1 MSDYPQWAVQEMSE
15 AERVAALR
23 FALGLEPSDETQDAA
38 IQAALV
44 DAARWH
50 PGASEYEQRYHA
62 LTVLHKAMPQEES
75 DGE

>member
-1 MSDYPQWAVQEMSE
+1 VSDYPQWAVHEMSE

-23 FALGLEPSDETQDAA
+23 FALGLEPTDETQDGA

-62 LTVLHKAMPQEES
+62 LTVLHRQLRE
-75 DGE
+75 

>member
-1 MSDYPQWAVQEMSE
+1 MSDYPLWAVQEMSE
-15 AERVAALR
+15 AERIAALR
-23 FALGLEPSDETQDAA
+23 FALGLEQTDETQDGA

-62 LTVLHKAMPQEES
+62 LTVLHRQFNQ
-75 DGE
+75 